1 MIRLPIQLFL
11 IATIL
16 HTSQQAAEAQQSYEL
31 SVPNKPGLAS
41 TAEFRD
47 GWLTITDSRG
57 QQTLYE
63 RHPESDSR
71 DRRFLGYFSRQAN
84 QILQWP
90 VSGRGNMNIFSQAT
104 QTWRQSKQRIRS
116 LTPPVNNPQP
126 ERRREPIH
134 RDVEPNDR
142 EQALYYQIEC
152 VGTKRLLH
160 ADGKGNQLAS
170 VIHAENDDYT
180 KFALEQQEDS
190 SYRLRVK
197 ADCSYLGVGITDD
210 LVSCR
215 DHYLEEYSRFAV
227 EEQSDGT
234 YTITSI
240 ATGAPLHVGDPI
252 TGDQL
257 LSARPTRLARKE
269 SARFRM
275 ILVDPRLA
283 EPEPRRARRLPY
295 ANQQRRFDDRPFQP
309 VRRESPA
316 EAARRAQ
323 IEAEIL
329 AEQKRRAESR
339 KRAESVIEKHERL
352 KREALQGQ

>member
-1 MIRLPIQLFL
+1 MTRLTLQYCLLAAILPASHQT
-11 IATIL
+11 AT
-16 HTSQQAAEAQQSYEL
+16 APERFEL
-31 SVPNKPGLAS
+31 SVPNNPGLAS
-41 TAEFRD
+41 TAEFQD
-47 GWLTITDSRG
+47 GWLTITDNRG

-90 VSGRGNMNIFSQAT
+90 ATGRGNMNLFSQAT
-104 QTWRQSKQRIRS
+104 QTWRKSKQLIRS
-116 LTPPVNNPQP
+116 LTPVVNKP
-126 ERRREPIH
+126 EPDPRREPIRTGSGPDH
-134 RDVEPNDR
+134 Q
-142 EQALYYQIEC
+142 EQVLYYQIEC
-152 VGTKRLLH
+152 VGTRRLLH
-160 ADGKGNQLAS
+160 VDGGGNQLAS
-170 VIHAENDDYT
+170 VIYAENDDYT
-180 KFALEQQEDS
+180 RFALEEEEDG
-190 SYRLRVK
+190 SYRIRVK

-210 LVSCR
+210 LVSCK
-215 DHYLEEYSRFAV
+215 DHYLEEYARFAI
-227 EEQSDGT
+227 EEQRDGT

-240 ATGAPLHVGDPI
+240 ATGAPLHVGDPAA
-252 TGDQL
+252 GDQL
-257 LSARPTRLARKE
+257 LSVRPARLARKE

-275 ILVDPRLA
+275 ILGDPRV
-283 EPEPRRARRLPY
+283 EQPEARRTRRVPY
-295 ANQQRRFDDRPFQP
+295 ARQQRQFEDHPFQP

-323 IEAEIL
+323 SEAEIL